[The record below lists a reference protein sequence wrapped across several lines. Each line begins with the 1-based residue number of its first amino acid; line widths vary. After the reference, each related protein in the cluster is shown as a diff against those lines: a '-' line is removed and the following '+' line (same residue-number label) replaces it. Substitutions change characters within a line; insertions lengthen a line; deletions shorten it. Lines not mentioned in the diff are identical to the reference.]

1 MKDKLYALIARLTD
15 IKEELGD
22 LVPADEA
29 FDDSWLT
36 GSIGEIDEVIESLDS
51 AIFELPK

>member
-1 MKDKLYALIARLTD
+1 MKDKLYALIARLAD